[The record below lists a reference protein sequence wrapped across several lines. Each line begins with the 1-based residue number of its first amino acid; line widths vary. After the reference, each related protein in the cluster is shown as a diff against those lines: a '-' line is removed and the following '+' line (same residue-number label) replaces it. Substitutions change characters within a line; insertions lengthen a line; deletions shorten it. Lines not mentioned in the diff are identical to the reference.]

1 MNPESR
7 MRKRLSL
14 SLSLYVR
21 DEEIKRDRK
30 REREKEEP
38 ERRDEKLDLQIC
50 PDYYEI
56 ARLPEQ
62 RSSTRIY
69 FSSRHKSIYIKKE
82 REEYSQRRFSFSF
95 FVSTNFRRCDSVSSS
110 PRCLDVPLLSRNLDV
125 KKICLRVGAVWVEII
140 RIKSR
145 KSDST
150 KDKLRERER
159 GRANSKESS
168 TTG

>member
-82 REEYSQRRFSFSF
+82 REEYSQRRFLLFLLRFHQFSSLRF
-95 FVSTNFRRCDSVSSS
+95 CLFLSPLPRRAA
-110 PRCLDVPLLSRNLDV
+110 LIAKLGH
-125 KKICLRVGAVWVEII
+125 KKICLRVGVVWVEII